1 MKDFDVCFE
10 IYGKKM
16 KATVFAADKNA
27 AELAVKNK
35 IIFHKIEESKSDFNK
50 IDGMLN
56 EIGDILGIN
65 DK

>member
-16 KATVFAADKNA
+16 RTTVMALNENA
-27 AELAVKNK
+27 AEIVIKNK

-50 IDGMLN
+50 VDDMF
-56 EIGDILGIN
+56 DFLGI
-65 DK
+65 KK